1 MTSNQHLSDNPHLV
15 QNVSHISQDLSQSNP
30 AEYESIANE
39 QLVPNE
45 QPDPNEQPVPN
56 KQPNEIL
63 DVPYSEAIRDI
74 RTYLVG
80 AVVGMSVIQG
90 SYISLIFKNYGL
102 ENISSDQF
110 ITIVGTIGSVS
121 NGLSR
126 SFWGNLIDVFPYK
139 IVFGTLLAI
148 QVVIGFTM
156 ELVVTSKP
164 LYMIWI

>member
-1 MTSNQHLSDNPHLV
+1 MTSNQHLSDNTHLV
-15 QNVSHISQDLSQSNP
+15 QNVSVISQDVSRSNQ
-30 AEYESIANE
+30 AEPESIE
-39 QLVPNE
+39 NE
-45 QPDPNEQPVPN
+45 QPFINEQPIV
-56 KQPNEIL
+56 IL

-80 AVVGMSVIQG
+80 VVVGLSVIQG

-139 IVFGTLLAI
+139 IVFGTLIAI
-148 QVVIGFTM
+148 QIVIGFTM